1 MPDLEM
7 ADSPAPDD
15 CGTGESRAGRASHE
29 APSGSRPQTEAERY
43 FEERLRD
50 PEYAAAYRAGRRR
63 LRRLLASSHE
73 KSRGSRWLMS
83 SDA

>member
-7 ADSPAPDD
+7 ADSPEPDA
-15 CGTGESRAGRASHE
+15 GGAGESRAGRASHE
-29 APSGSRPQTEAERY
+29 APSGSRPQTDAERY

-63 LRRLLASSHE
+63 LRRLLASSHRE
-73 KSRGSRWLMS
+73 IQGLAWLMS